1 MLKIWGRNT
10 SSNVQKVIWG
20 LAEMKLPF
28 ERIDVGGAFGKTKDP
43 FYLAMNPNSLV
54 PTLEEE
60 DGFTLWESNSI
71 LRYLAA
77 KHSNRTL
84 EPADLKTRALAHKW
98 MDWQL
103 SVMAPAITPVFWG
116 LIRTP
121 PEKRDA
127 NAIAAGKEKTIAA
140 AKIMDAQLGTTQ
152 YPGRQRLFLRRH
164 SGRHHDV
171 SLHAAHSGAAGDA
184 EPRPLVRRDLVAA
197 GVQGADRGGAAVV
210 APDPVGWAKA
220 QSAVPTAGTKV
231 GGLRC
236 AQPTLQST
244 TR

>member
-1 MLKIWGRNT
+1 MSENLEESAMLKIWGRNT

-28 ERIDVGGAFGKTKDP
+28 ERIDVGGAFGKTKDA

-77 KHSNRTL
+77 KHSNRTI

-103 SVMAPAITPVFWG
+103 SVMGPSITPVFWG

-127 NAIAAGKEKTIAA
+127 NAIAAGKEKTINA
-140 AKIMDAQLGTTQ
+140 AKIMDAQLGKTQ
-152 YPGRQRLFLRRH
+152 YMAGNDFSYGDIPVGIMIYRYTQLIPERPATPNLDRWY
-164 SGRHHDV
+164 
-171 SLHAAHSGAAGDA
+171 AAISS
-184 EPRPLVRRDLVAA
+184 RPAFKD
-197 GVQGADRGGAAVV
+197 QIAVV
-210 APDPVGWAKA
+210 PL
-220 QSAVPTAGTKV
+220 T
-231 GGLRC
+231 
-236 AQPTLQST
+236 
-244 TR
+244 

>member
-10 SSNVQKVIWG
+10 SSNVQKVIWA

-71 LRYLAA
+71 IRYLAA
-77 KHSNRTL
+77 KHNNRTL
-84 EPADLKTRALAHKW
+84 EPADLKTRALAQKW

-103 SVMAPAITPVFWG
+103 SVMGPAITPVFWG

-127 NAIAAGKEKTIAA
+127 NVIDAAKLKTIDA
-140 AKIMDAQLGTTQ
+140 AKIMDTQL
-152 YPGRQRLFLRRH
+152 
-164 SGRHHDV
+164 
-171 SLHAAHSGAAGDA
+171 
-184 EPRPLVRRDLVAA
+184 
-197 GVQGADRGGAAVV
+197 
-210 APDPVGWAKA
+210 
-220 QSAVPTAGTKV
+220 
-231 GGLRC
+231 
-236 AQPTLQST
+236 
-244 TR
+244 